1 MNYLFP
7 LVLSVLLNATPVDLS
22 SNPITKDKKLNQEK
36 DYSTTEPTTVRS
48 EIPESKTDF
57 ISHFTNS
64 LNATTGISNT
74 YECVNSCTTKG
85 SITSTSTT
93 SQLSISDKLTIAA
106 FALILVFGVFGNA
119 YVIYVFL
126 FTFKQ
131 RNVTETMLIYLAF
144 VDLFASL
151 INPVLFIY
159 WITTTYSRWDFGIT
173 GCKLLPPVGPIS
185 TTASTAI
192 IIVICLDRY
201 RSIVTP
207 FSTRLSKLRVH
218 IMCSFA
224 IVISVVFYSYYIS
237 ALSISSDGKCQV
249 QEVNELSYSIPN
261 ITITLLWDVAYIIV
275 FVPTNIRVF
284 RHLRLSRELQ
294 SDVSYSRI
302 RRRENRKVMRVL
314 CTVGVVFGILVFPKD
329 ILHLTYVLSWMGPN
343 GIPRTPLL
351 LTLNSWFKVL
361 QVSNS
366 CVNIFIYSKTHTR
379 FRSEITNFFRRL
391 LRRPPVQL
399 ENETY
404 EDKTNVSIDD
414 NDGANG
420 GFLKIINEK
429 IVKRLSPRLKR
440 KAAAHDN
447 GELALLSPSS
457 QSQNLAGN
465 DVESS
470 AKTPNSAQLHRN
482 GGMGSPIGTSSIVGK
497 NKKSDKRLL
506 LDERGPGNDQHS
518 SGSEEEDGFIKH
530 VMANKESQFRKEDRH
545 GGLTR
550 AEYYS
555 QGVHERPSD
564 EDAIALEYSSNVQD
578 NGLCDQDGGEVAKVL
593 ESFKKSGINSKETN
607 C

>member
-1 MNYLFP
+1 
-7 LVLSVLLNATPVDLS
+7 
-22 SNPITKDKKLNQEK
+22 
-36 DYSTTEPTTVRS
+36 
-48 EIPESKTDF
+48 
-57 ISHFTNS
+57 
-64 LNATTGISNT
+64 
-74 YECVNSCTTKG
+74 
-85 SITSTSTT
+85 
-93 SQLSISDKLTIAA
+93 
-106 FALILVFGVFGNA
+106 
-119 YVIYVFL
+119 
-126 FTFKQ
+126 
-131 RNVTETMLIYLAF
+131 
-144 VDLFASL
+144 
-151 INPVLFIY
+151 
-159 WITTTYSRWDFGIT
+159 
-173 GCKLLPPVGPIS
+173 
-185 TTASTAI
+185 
-192 IIVICLDRY
+192 
-201 RSIVTP
+201 
-207 FSTRLSKLRVH
+207 
-218 IMCSFA
+218 
-224 IVISVVFYSYYIS
+224 
-237 ALSISSDGKCQV
+237 
-249 QEVNELSYSIPN
+249 
-261 ITITLLWDVAYIIV
+261 
-275 FVPTNIRVF
+275 
-284 RHLRLSRELQ
+284 
-294 SDVSYSRI
+294 
-302 RRRENRKVMRVL
+302 MRVL

-457 QSQNLAGN
+457 RSQNLAGN

-506 LDERGPGNDQHS
+506 LDERGPENDQHS